1 MSYTTFS
8 FPPKLVHCL
17 LCNSIA
23 TLKGTKTG
31 HLMLR
36 CDSCGVLVYAN
47 QPPSQQ
53 RLANLPDYINPNSF
67 FYRM

>member
-1 MSYTTFS
+1 MSYTPFS
-8 FPPKLVHCL
+8 FPPKLVYCP

-36 CDSCGVLVYAN
+36 CDYCGVLIYAN
-47 QPPSQQ
+47 QPLSQQ
-53 RLANLPDYINPNSF
+53 KLANLPDYINPNA
-67 FYRM
+67 FYGM